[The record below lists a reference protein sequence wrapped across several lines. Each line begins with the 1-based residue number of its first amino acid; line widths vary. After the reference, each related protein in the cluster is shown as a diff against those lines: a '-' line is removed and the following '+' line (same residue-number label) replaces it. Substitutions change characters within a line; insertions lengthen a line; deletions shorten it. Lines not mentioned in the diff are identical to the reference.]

1 MEDPGIGDEDMGLA
15 AGVVEVVYDVGLLGR
30 SIVGV
35 YREYFALGDLE
46 GAGN

>member
-1 MEDPGIGDEDMGLA
+1 M
-15 AGVVEVVYDVGLLGR
+15 YNVGLLGR
-30 SIVGV
+30 LVVGV